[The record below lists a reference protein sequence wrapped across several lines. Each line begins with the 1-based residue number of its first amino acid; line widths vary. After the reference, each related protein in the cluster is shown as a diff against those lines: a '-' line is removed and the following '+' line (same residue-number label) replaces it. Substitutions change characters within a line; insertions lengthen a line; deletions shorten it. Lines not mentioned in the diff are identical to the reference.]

1 MGFQVAKDVMIGSKK
16 GFEKLR
22 IGVLMGGKSI
32 EREVSFNS
40 GRTVCD
46 HLDSNKY
53 TVVPIFQSEQGDL
66 FILPWHFLHRGKIAD
81 FRSRLETEAVRLRFD
96 ELKQHIDFMYI
107 AVHGRF
113 GEDGTIQGVLEVLG
127 IPYLGSKVFASA
139 IGMDKARQKE
149 VLKANGVDVARG
161 IVVQPYELEVL
172 SAHVLQQQLEQEG
185 VSAPYLVKPAHEGS
199 SLGITVAATAEEL
212 MQAVRTAAVVD
223 ERRMQSVL
231 IEEKL
236 DGMEFVC
243 VCLQKIHRINGKV
256 SDEWFTFPLTE
267 VVPESTSAFYDYEQK
282 YMPGRATKITPARC
296 SENDRARIAGAC
308 IKATKLLDFA
318 TISRIDGFLTTDGRV
333 VLIDPNSLTGM
344 APATFIFHQAAEF
357 GMSHTQM
364 INFLIENELK
374 RYGLLDDE
382 MLFSLAEEKR
392 MTSGQNKVRVAVLLG
407 GNSNEREISLE
418 SGRNICYKLSP
429 DNYDVTPLFVND
441 DMELYKLS
449 QKLLI
454 KNSTHSIADLVTPD
468 IRVQW
473 SQLPNLYDFVFIGL
487 HGGKGENGAV
497 QGMLEMLELPYNGSG
512 VLASALCMDKHRTND
527 FLRNKGFDVPVSLLV
542 DKLSWQAMSQYEK
555 IDYAK
560 ASLGTTGFP
569 VVIKPHDDGC
579 SVLVMKASSFEEL
592 VTKVDEFFAS
602 DKATVMIE
610 EFVQGMELT
619 CGVVGNETVM
629 ALPPTKVVAKHEI
642 LSILE
647 KFLPGEGENLTPAP
661 LPSLAIALVQEIMC
675 KAYKVVGCAGY
686 ARIDCFYQ
694 SAQQSPT
701 GKERVVILEFNTLP
715 GMTPATCIFHQAA
728 ELGIKPMEFI
738 DRIVELGFQLHKKEH
753 VAQIPQEQTSLF
765 SLPEPVQQ
773 SSTLYD
779 QEIAEQ
785 IGQEI
790 VCDQV
795 TLKKQPVATKE
806 GKDDGLILAGPVD
819 QEDLV
824 SLKQSCDEF
833 IIKMF

>member
-1 MGFQVAKDVMIGSKK
+1 MIGSKK
-16 GFEKLR
+16 SFEKLR

-53 TVVPIFQSEQGDL
+53 IVVPIFQTEQGAL

-81 FRSRLETEAVRLRFD
+81 FRLRLEAEAQQVRFD
-96 ELKQHIDFMYI
+96 ELKNHIDFMYI

-113 GEDGTIQGVLEVLG
+113 GEDGTIQGVLEVLN

-139 IGMDKARQKE
+139 IGMDKVRQKE
-149 VLKANGVDVARG
+149 VLKASGVDVARG
-161 IVVQPYELEVL
+161 IVIEPHELEALDV
-172 SAHVLQQQLEQEG
+172 HVLQQRLEHEG

-199 SLGITVAATAEEL
+199 SLGITVVTTAQELITAIRAAAG
-212 MQAVRTAAVVD
+212 VD
-223 ERRMQSVL
+223 ERRMQNVL
-231 IEEKL
+231 VEEKL
-236 DGMEFVC
+236 EGMEFVC

-256 SDEWFTFPLTE
+256 SDEWFSFPLTE

-296 SENDRARIAGAC
+296 SEVDRQRIAGAC
-308 IKATKLLDFA
+308 IEATKLMDFA
-318 TISRIDGFLTTDGRV
+318 TISRIDGFLTSDGRV

-382 MLFSLAEEKR
+382 MLCALAEEKR
-392 MTSGQNKVRVAVLLG
+392 MTSGQKKLRVAVLLG

-429 DNYDVTPLFVND
+429 DKYEVTPLFVND
-441 DMELYKLS
+441 DMELYTLS

-468 IRVQW
+468 IRIEW
-473 SQLPNLYDFVFIGL
+473 SALPNLYDFVFIGL

-527 FLRNKGFDVPVSLLV
+527 FLRSRGFDVPASLLV
-542 DKLSWQAMSQYEK
+542 NKTLWQTMGQ
-555 IDYAK
+555 YAK
-560 ASLGTTGFP
+560 LDHVKAHLGTIGFP
-569 VVIKPHDDGC
+569 VIVKPHDDGC
-579 SVLVMKASSFEEL
+579 SMLVAKAASFEEL
-592 VTKVDEFFAS
+592 IVKVDEFFTS
-602 DKATVMIE
+602 NKDTVMIE
-610 EFVQGMELT
+610 EFVHGMELT

-629 ALPPTKVVAKHEI
+629 ALSPTKVVAKHEI

-661 LPSLAIALVQEIMC
+661 LPALAIALVQDVMC
-675 KAYKVVGCAGY
+675 KAYKAVGCAGY

-694 SAQQSPT
+694 NAEQSPT
-701 GKERVVILEFNTLP
+701 GNERVVILEFNTLP

-738 DRIVELGFQLHKKEH
+738 DRIVELGFQLHTHGQIVQQPVQASLFTHENVVEEPIVTQAIGCEEVRQETVEVSAEH
-753 VAQIPQEQTSLF
+753 VESTSSDVCGLRAQQAIPEETS
-765 SLPEPVQQ
+765 S
-773 SSTLYD
+773 
-779 QEIAEQ
+779 I
-785 IGQEI
+785 
-790 VCDQV
+790 
-795 TLKKQPVATKE
+795 KVA
-806 GKDDGLILAGPVD
+806 P
-819 QEDLV
+819 
-824 SLKQSCDEF
+824 DEF